1 MGADAEHTRQRRRQT
16 DRQRRVGAGAYNP
29 PLGAANNPCDRI
41 VDMPNNGA
49 VVDEEK
55 ISNTLQPFQRF
66 PFVNADR
73 LVSQISAGGNNWE
86 LELLQQKMMQR
97 RVGQHDPPTR
107 AAGWDGSSPSRL
119 TGSAD

>member
-1 MGADAEHTRQRRRQT
+1 MGADAERTRQRRRQT
-16 DRQRRVGAGAYNP
+16 DRQRRVAAGASKHH
-29 PLGAANNPCDRI
+29 LAAANNPCDRI

-86 LELLQQKMMQR
+86 LELLQQNMMQR
-97 RVGQHDPPTR
+97 RVGPPDTQTKDCR
-107 AAGWDGSSPSRL
+107 GG
-119 TGSAD
+119 